1 MQLGIFTRYARAAR
15 AALAAPK
22 VAPAPAPVL
31 IVSRPNRTRR
41 WRYDWAGHC
50 AGWVLANTRS
60 EARARV
66 KRELL
71 LGAAAR
77 MPLDCTLTPA

>member
-1 MQLGIFTRYARAAR
+1 MQLGIFTKWARATR
-15 AALAAPK
+15 AAMAPPK
-22 VAPAPAPVL
+22 REPAPAPPL
-31 IVSRPNRTRR
+31 IVSRPNRMRR

-77 MPLDCTLTPA
+77 MPIDCTLTPA